1 MPLQVRV
8 VQVGYV
14 IQATQKLKFSSS
26 VWSKLY
32 VHFHCKGNKH
42 KATRCYGVA
51 MEVDQQSII
60 SAIFSRMIFVMIY
73 SLKVNSFMIDSQS
86 V

>member
-1 MPLQVRV
+1 
-8 VQVGYV
+8 
-14 IQATQKLKFSSS
+14 
-26 VWSKLY
+26 
-32 VHFHCKGNKH
+32 
-42 KATRCYGVA
+42 

-60 SAIFSRMIFVMIY
+60 SAIFSRMIFIMIY